1 MLLGEQVE
9 EGAIKTV
16 VGAEACVR
24 KKGDR
29 LEVWV
34 GDVCSMEGV
43 VNTGRMLG
51 AEDKIQCSLH
61 SEEKEGGSGR
71 SYCCSGLQLWDMN

>member
-1 MLLGEQVE
+1 M
-9 EGAIKTV
+9 
-16 VGAEACVR
+16 
-24 KKGDR
+24 
-29 LEVWV
+29 

-43 VNTGRMLG
+43 VNTGRMLKNKLILG

-71 SYCCSGLQLWDMN
+71 SYCCSGLQLRDMN